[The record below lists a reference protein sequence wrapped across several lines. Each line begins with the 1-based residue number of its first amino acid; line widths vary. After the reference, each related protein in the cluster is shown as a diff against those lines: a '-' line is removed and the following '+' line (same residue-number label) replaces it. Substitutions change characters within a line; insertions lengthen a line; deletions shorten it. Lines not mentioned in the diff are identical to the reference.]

1 MAVPTAV
8 SLPAGQVSGGRP
20 SPSIGLPGGH
30 VLSTSRRAGHLVR
43 CVLAASCCQ
52 LVTSRHSAP
61 YPEPIPAERP
71 SPATCLTR
79 AGEDHLQLAGVRENA
94 RDVIGRYRCRWRAR
108 FVSRADAGAPRHRR
122 PPPAPGLGRVP
133 AHGPRPATGPDTD
146 ARGDAGRSLASK
158 MGGAYEHRVVRVAPC
173 QCVSPSLS
181 LTAP

>member
-1 MAVPTAV
+1 MQMNLMDTMKRQKTRGGLLGEALAVPTAV

-108 FVSRADAGAPRHRR
+108 FVSRAPTPEHPVTGDPRRHL
-122 PPPAPGLGRVP
+122 GLAVS
-133 AHGPRPATGPDTD
+133 PRTGPDRRRDPTPTP
-146 ARGDAGRSLASK
+146 
-158 MGGAYEHRVVRVAPC
+158 VATP
-173 QCVSPSLS
+173 VDR
-181 LTAP
+181 